1 MKILFKYSLLT
12 ALLTI
17 TLAPLSIVQPQNA
30 QSQLAQRIM
39 LENHL
44 RTQAENALKQALGD
58 ERFFVSVKA
67 EISFTP
73 AHRSEQ
79 IWEPA
84 KNAKDTDISQM
95 GTADTAPTGIPG
107 KDLLPP
113 IIKFDPVLPGFP
125 DIAILDD
132 TQEQEE
138 KSTPIKTDAEKEEP
152 STIGLDES
160 VSDERPSTL
169 RSFSIE
175 RTSPAIPEILRL
187 EVTVMLEDGVSQ
199 KVLDSVRPV
208 VQVATGLDYQRGD
221 ILDIVTTSF
230 VQSEAIAQLAVE
242 ASMSD
247 TISITTESDLAARML
262 ELEDKQRES
271 EGLLPLY
278 IGGAV
283 LGLIVL
289 LVLAY
294 FWGRRSK
301 NQPTLP
307 EEPTNGS
314 DEVQMLGTP
323 AEIIAAKEEK
333 LAALQSSQAQQRAA
347 ALERDVHRA
356 DLKNTRQAIIT
367 LSVGKPDTATKILNN
382 WISSEEES
390 AEEL

>member
-1 MKILFKYSLLT
+1 MKIFFKHSLLT

-44 RTQAENALKQALGD
+44 RMQAENALKQALGD

-67 EISFTP
+67 DISFTP

-95 GTADTAPTGIPG
+95 GIADSAPTGIPE

-113 IIKFDPVLPGFP
+113 ISKFDPVLPGFP
-125 DIAILDD
+125 DIEILGD

-138 KSTPIKTDAEKEEP
+138 KSITIETEMKES
-152 STIGLDES
+152 STIEL
-160 VSDERPSTL
+160 DERPSTL

-187 EVTVMLEDGVSQ
+187 EVTVMLEDGISQ

-221 ILDIVTTSF
+221 ILDIVSAIEA
-230 VQSEAIAQLAVE
+230 SKANCAIASL
-242 ASMSD
+242 
-247 TISITTESDLAARML
+247 
-262 ELEDKQRES
+262 
-271 EGLLPLY
+271 
-278 IGGAV
+278 
-283 LGLIVL
+283 
-289 LVLAY
+289 
-294 FWGRRSK
+294 
-301 NQPTLP
+301 
-307 EEPTNGS
+307 
-314 DEVQMLGTP
+314 
-323 AEIIAAKEEK
+323 
-333 LAALQSSQAQQRAA
+333 
-347 ALERDVHRA
+347 
-356 DLKNTRQAIIT
+356 
-367 LSVGKPDTATKILNN
+367 
-382 WISSEEES
+382 
-390 AEEL
+390 

>member
-1 MKILFKYSLLT
+1 MKLLFKHSFLT

-17 TLAPLSIVQPQNA
+17 TLAPLSIVQPQNS
-30 QSQLAQRIM
+30 QSQLAQKIM

-67 EISFTP
+67 DISFTP

-95 GTADTAPTGIPG
+95 GTADSAPAGIPE

-113 IIKFDPVLPGFP
+113 ISRFDPVLPGFP
-125 DIAILDD
+125 DIEILGD

-138 KSTPIKTDAEKEEP
+138 KSIPIKTDAEKEEP
-152 STIGLDES
+152 STIELDES

-242 ASMSD
+242 ASMAD
-247 TISITTESDLAARML
+247 TISITTESDLAARMR

-271 EGLLPLY
+271 VGLLPLY

-301 NQPTLP
+301 NQLSLP
-307 EEPTNGS
+307 EPTNGN

-323 AEIIAAKEEK
+323 AEISAAQEDK

-347 ALERDVHRA
+347 ALERDVHKA

-367 LSVGKPDTATKILNN
+367 LSVGKPETATKILNN

>member
-1 MKILFKYSLLT
+1 MKILFKQSFLT

-17 TLAPLSIVQPQNA
+17 TLAPLSIGQPQNS

-95 GTADTAPTGIPG
+95 GTADTAPTGIPE

-113 IIKFDPVLPGFP
+113 ITKFDPVLPGFP
-125 DIAILDD
+125 DIEILGD

-138 KSTPIKTDAEKEEP
+138 KSIPIETEEKEP
-152 STIGLDES
+152 STIELDES

-242 ASMSD
+242 ASMAD
-247 TISITTESDLAARML
+247 TISITTESDLAARMQ

-271 EGLLPLY
+271 AGLLPLY
-278 IGGAV
+278 IVGAV

-289 LVLAY
+289 LLLAY

-301 NQPTLP
+301 NQLALP
-307 EEPTNGS
+307 EPTNGS
-314 DEVQMLGTP
+314 DEVQILGTP
-323 AEIIAAKEEK
+323 AEIIAAKEDK

-382 WISSEEES
+382 WISSEDES

>member
-1 MKILFKYSLLT
+1 MKLLFKHSFLT

-67 EISFTP
+67 DISFTP

-95 GTADTAPTGIPG
+95 GTADTAPAGIPE

-113 IIKFDPVLPGFP
+113 ITKLDPVLPGFP
-125 DIAILDD
+125 DIEILGD

-138 KSTPIKTDAEKEEP
+138 QSIPIETEEKEP
-152 STIGLDES
+152 TTIELDES

-242 ASMSD
+242 ASMAD
-247 TISITTESDLAARML
+247 TISITTESDLAVRMQ

-271 EGLLPLY
+271 NGLLPLY

-294 FWGRRSK
+294 FWGRSSK
-301 NQPTLP
+301 NQPSLP
-307 EEPTNGS
+307 EPTNGN
-314 DEVQMLGTP
+314 DEVQLLGTP
-323 AEIIAAKEEK
+323 AEIIAAKEDK

-347 ALERDVHRA
+347 ALERDMHKA

>member
-1 MKILFKYSLLT
+1 MKILFKHSLLT

-67 EISFTP
+67 DISFTP

-95 GTADTAPTGIPG
+95 GTADSAPTGIPE

-113 IIKFDPVLPGFP
+113 ISKFDPVLPGFP
-125 DIAILDD
+125 DIEIFGD

-138 KSTPIKTDAEKEEP
+138 KSIPIETEEKEP
-152 STIGLDES
+152 STIELDES

>member
-1 MKILFKYSLLT
+1 MKILFKHSLLT

-67 EISFTP
+67 DISFTP

-95 GTADTAPTGIPG
+95 GIADSAPTGIPE

-113 IIKFDPVLPGFP
+113 ISKFDPVLPGFP
-125 DIAILDD
+125 DIEILGD

-138 KSTPIKTDAEKEEP
+138 KSITIETEMKES
-152 STIGLDES
+152 STIEL
-160 VSDERPSTL
+160 DERPSTL

-187 EVTVMLEDGVSQ
+187 EVTVMLEDGISQ

-230 VQSEAIAQLAVE
+230 VQSEAIAQLAFE
-242 ASMSD
+242 ASMAD
-247 TISITTESDLAARML
+247 TISITTESDLAARMQ

-307 EEPTNGS
+307 DEPTNGS

>member
-1 MKILFKYSLLT
+1 MKIFFKHSLLT

-67 EISFTP
+67 DISFTP

-95 GTADTAPTGIPG
+95 GTADTAPAGIPE

-113 IIKFDPVLPGFP
+113 ITKFDPVLPGFP
-125 DIAILDD
+125 DIEILGD

-138 KSTPIKTDAEKEEP
+138 QSIPIETEEKEP
-152 STIGLDES
+152 TTIELDES

-242 ASMSD
+242 ASMAD
-247 TISITTESDLAARML
+247 TISITTESDLAVRMQ

-271 EGLLPLY
+271 NGLLPLY

-294 FWGRRSK
+294 FWGRSSK
-301 NQPTLP
+301 NQPSLP
-307 EEPTNGS
+307 EPTNGN
-314 DEVQMLGTP
+314 DEVQLLGTP
-323 AEIIAAKEEK
+323 AEIIAAKEDK

-347 ALERDVHRA
+347 ALERDMHKA

>member
-1 MKILFKYSLLT
+1 MKIFFKHSLLT

-44 RTQAENALKQALGD
+44 RMQAENALKQALGD

-67 EISFTP
+67 DISFTP

-95 GTADTAPTGIPG
+95 GIADSAPTGIPE

-113 IIKFDPVLPGFP
+113 ISKFDPVLPGFP
-125 DIAILDD
+125 DIEILGD

-138 KSTPIKTDAEKEEP
+138 KSITIETEMKES
-152 STIGLDES
+152 STIEL
-160 VSDERPSTL
+160 DERPSTL

-187 EVTVMLEDGVSQ
+187 EVTVMLEDGISQ

-242 ASMSD
+242 ASMAD
-247 TISITTESDLAARML
+247 TISITTESDLATRMR

-294 FWGRRSK
+294 FWGRSSK
-301 NQPTLP
+301 NQPHLQ

-323 AEIIAAKEEK
+323 AEMIAAKEDK

-390 AEEL
+390 EEEL